1 MTFKDF
7 IDKVDDTYNY
17 FSFELRYGQ
26 TVMNTLMSVWPDKYK
41 ELTNSEYDCFYN
53 DGIVSRTLA
62 KLETEWQI

>member
-1 MTFKDF
+1 
-7 IDKVDDTYNY
+7 
-17 FSFELRYGQ
+17 
-26 TVMNTLMSVWPDKYK
+26 MNTLMSVWPDKYK